1 MSISPDI
8 ERPHIAASRR
18 LWPVLVIATGAV
30 LACAMGARAW
40 IHWLAQPLMVKT
52 CSTARGEQSEVQ
64 LDDGSRLWLD
74 GATWLEVRYYPTRR
88 EVTLVDGQAL
98 FVVQE
103 DDDRPFQVR
112 AGPVRATAT
121 GARFA
126 VRHAPDAAHH
136 EQVRVAV
143 EQGRVRVDNLTAKS
157 ADHAVQLTPGQQVWG
172 TVHGV
177 SAVSQ
182 LGAADLSPWLDPL
195 LP

>member
-1 MSISPDI
+1 MSISPDHH
-8 ERPHIAASRR
+8 RPRKAASRR

-30 LACAMGARAW
+30 LACAMGVRAW
-40 IHWLAQPLMVKT
+40 SHWLAQPLMVKA

-64 LDDGSRLWLD
+64 LDDGSRLRLD
-74 GATWLEVRYYPTRR
+74 GATRLEVRYYPTRR
-88 EVTLVDGQAL
+88 EVTLFDGQAL

-143 EQGRVRVDNLTAKS
+143 EQGRVRVDNVTAKS
-157 ADHAVQLTPGQQVWG
+157 DDHAVQLTPGQQVWG

>member
-8 ERPHIAASRR
+8 ERPRIAASRR
-18 LWPVLVIATGAV
+18 LWPVMAIAAGAV

-40 IHWLAQPLMVKT
+40 SHWLAQPLMVKA

-64 LDDGSRLWLD
+64 LDDGSRLLLD
-74 GATWLEVRYYPTRR
+74 GATRLEVRYYPTRR
-88 EVTLVDGQAL
+88 EVTLFDGQAL
-98 FVVQE
+98 FAVQE
-103 DDDRPFQVR
+103 DAARPFQVR
-112 AGPVRATAT
+112 AGPLRATVT

-136 EQVRVAV
+136 EQVHVAV
-143 EQGRVRVDNLTAKS
+143 EQGRVRVDNVTAKS
-157 ADHAVQLTPGQQVWG
+157 ADHAVQLTASQQVWG

-182 LGAADLSPWLDPL
+182 LAGADVAPWRW
-195 LP
+195 

>member
-1 MSISPDI
+1 MSISPDHH
-8 ERPHIAASRR
+8 RPRKAASRR

-30 LACAMGARAW
+30 MACAMGVRAW
-40 IHWLAQPLMVKT
+40 SHWLAQPLMVKA

-64 LDDGSRLWLD
+64 LDDGSRLRLD
-74 GATWLEVRYYPTRR
+74 GATRLEVRYYPTRR
-88 EVTLVDGQAL
+88 EVTLFDGQAL

-136 EQVRVAV
+136 EQVHVAV
-143 EQGRVRVDNLTAKS
+143 EHGRVRVDNVTAKS

>member
-1 MSISPDI
+1 MSISPGI
-8 ERPHIAASRR
+8 ERPRIAASRR
-18 LWPVLVIATGAV
+18 LWPVLAIAAGAV

-40 IHWLAQPLMVKT
+40 SHWLAQPLMVKT

-88 EVTLVDGQAL
+88 EVTLFDGQAL
-98 FVVQE
+98 FSVE
-103 DDDRPFQVR
+103 DDAARPFQVR
-112 AGPVRATAT
+112 AGALRATVT

-143 EQGRVRVDNLTAKS
+143 EQGGVRVDNVTAKS
-157 ADHAVQLTPGQQVWG
+157 ADHAVRLTAGQQVWG
-172 TVHGV
+172 TAHGV
-177 SAVSQ
+177 SAVS
-182 LGAADLSPWLDPL
+182 LLAGADVAPWRW
-195 LP
+195 